1 MELYSIDWRD
11 FFLSKINICSYN
23 LPLSLW
29 AINPCFSCITHILI
43 ASFIYLLV
51 GGRFNKQFIL
61 KRLVLGS
68 CKMNRSPLLSTKV
81 LRIYI
86 EALMGLNH
94 MNCPDGFSSTLLS
107 QDCVLENG
115 SHHGNR
121 GTNIH
126 SKHRQGGKRSLMAL
140 VPLAV
145 HPGVTSSWWP
155 PLTVPHVIQDSA
167 QVQLSRESSL
177 TTHSNYQPLPL
188 YFLISS
194 QCL

>member
-68 CKMNRSPLLSTKV
+68 CKMNRSPHLPSRILKV
-81 LRIYI
+81 YI
-86 EALMGLNH
+86 ADLTGFSHLY
-94 MNCPDGFSSTLLS
+94 CPDGLNCTLLP
-107 QDCVLENG
+107 QGCVLGQLLVWGRQAEHTLQG
-115 SHHGNR
+115 RMDR
-121 GTNIH
+121 GGDEEPPDYRGPW
-126 SKHRQGGKRSLMAL
+126 SVSGQ
-140 VPLAV
+140 VF
-145 HPGVTSSWWP
+145 SWAPWT
-155 PLTVPHVIQDSA
+155 LQ
-167 QVQLSRESSL
+167 ES
-177 TTHSNYQPLPL
+177 
-188 YFLISS
+188 
-194 QCL
+194 C

>member
-115 SHHGNR
+115 SHCGNS
-121 GTNIH
+121 GWSVH
-126 SKHRQGGKRSLMAL
+126 SKAEEGMRHFQLSWSSPGSHL
-140 VPLAV
+140 VV
-145 HPGVTSSWWP
+145 ISSWWP
-155 PLTVPHVIQDSA
+155 
-167 QVQLSRESSL
+167 
-177 TTHSNYQPLPL
+177 LPTII
-188 YFLISS
+188 YCQIKWDRYE
-194 QCL
+194 QHMTICNK